1 MAKRGSGS
9 RFEICILGASD
20 LVSRDFSESAN
31 KKKKNVMMEMLWN
44 RCYTCNKKDTNCS
57 TVGYCMFS
65 LITILEKTSDVRERS
80 DRATSSDEGLAR
92 ECVDRTSPRE
102 WKEVEDANSEAQNG
116 QVRVP

>member
-1 MAKRGSGS
+1 MN
-9 RFEICILGASD
+9 EAS
-20 LVSRDFSESAN
+20 VNGEAH
-31 KKKKNVMMEMLWN
+31 ELWN
-44 RCYTCNKKDTNCS
+44 RVDTCNKKDSDCS

-80 DRATSSDEGLAR
+80 DRATSPDEGLAR

-116 QVRVP
+116 RVRLP